1 MLNEAVWRQH
11 QKLLSWGLLAL
22 LLVVVFLFIIPLA
35 QKSLELSEQIDNGY
49 QQLSRFR
56 QMTVATP
63 EFMAEYERVRQNGL
77 DKLFYPA
84 GMTSAQVA
92 KELQKHLAT
101 VITRDNGVLISSEVM
116 DDQPDEAEEQNSV
129 YQQVMVKAL
138 FQGDPELLREVL
150 HQAYRARPLIFV
162 ESLDIKPVE
171 GDAGGQQQLVKA
183 EVQIS
188 TYWRG
193 GEVKNDQPDETD

>member
-1 MLNEAVWRQH
+1 MLNKALWQQH
-11 QKLLSWGLLAL
+11 QKLLAWGLLAL
-22 LLVVVFLFIIPLA
+22 TWVVLVFLVIIPA
-35 QKSLELSEQIDNGY
+35 VQKSLQLSEQVEDGY
-49 QQLSRFR
+49 RQLTRFR
-56 QMTVATP
+56 QIAVATP
-63 EFMAEYERVRQNGL
+63 ELMQEYQRVQQNGL

-116 DDQPDEAEEQNSV
+116 EHQQNEEGQPNTA
-129 YQQVMVKAL
+129 YQQVMVKAV
-138 FQGDPELLREVL
+138 FQSSPALLREVL
-150 HQAYRARPLIFV
+150 HQAYRARPLMFV
-162 ESLDIKPVE
+162 ESLDIKPMEGE
-171 GDAGGQQQLVKA
+171 GDKQQVVKA

-193 GEVKNDQPDETD
+193 GEVKHEQPEAAN